1 VGQRADRDGGQVQ
14 RERIPRGRGLGGT
27 GAGGQDGADVGGAP
41 AAERDRPV
49 EAARNCSSPWAARR
63 VFSSA
68 SSGPSR
74 VFPAAAAPVMNTSAA
89 GPSAQNS
96 FSAAVLGRTARRG
109 VAGRGPP

>member
-1 VGQRADRDGGQVQ
+1 MDR
-14 RERIPRGRGLGGT
+14 T
-27 GAGGQDGADVGGAP
+27 S
-41 AAERDRPV
+41 
-49 EAARNCSSPWAARR
+49 AARHRPNATARSSAAANASSPWAARS

-74 VFPAAAAPVMNTSAA
+74 VFPAAAAPVMNASAT

-109 VAGRGPP
+109 SAGRGPP